1 MEFVLLITAFNLF
14 GAVRGFSY
22 GAPDAFCQYQNLQ
35 DRNVKL
41 VPGHT
46 GVEPMNSRVPN
57 RYQIVVGP
65 ENRNGQ
71 RRVTLKA
78 DPGDYFRGFFIQAT
92 RANYALDRG
101 DRPAYGTFRPADTN
115 SQSRRCRSAVGKVG
129 GITHTGNNNK
139 TEISFD
145 WEPPRG
151 CNLGDIQ
158 FVATVVRAY
167 SEYWVDVRSD
177 VIAPSGFV
185 GDRGLL
191 CQLYVNPYSKILQR
205 RVLSALRN
213 IQNLQQRGGRGANRL
228 QAQG

>member
-71 RRVTLKA
+71 RRGKY
-78 DPGDYFRGFFIQAT
+78 P
-92 RANYALDRG
+92 AL
-101 DRPAYGTFRPADTN
+101 YK
-115 SQSRRCRSAVGKVG
+115 SRC
-129 GITHTGNNNK
+129 T
-139 TEISFD
+139 
-145 WEPPRG
+145 
-151 CNLGDIQ
+151 C
-158 FVATVVRAY
+158 
-167 SEYWVDVRSD
+167 
-177 VIAPSGFV
+177 
-185 GDRGLL
+185 
-191 CQLYVNPYSKILQR
+191 
-205 RVLSALRN
+205 RVL
-213 IQNLQQRGGRGANRL
+213 GCT
-228 QAQG
+228 

>member
-1 MEFVLLITAFNLF
+1 MDFVSLIVVFNLF
-14 GAVRGFSY
+14 GAVKGFSY
-22 GAPDAFCQYQNLQ
+22 GAPEDFCQYENLQ
-35 DRNVKL
+35 TRNVEMI
-41 VPGHT
+41 PGHR
-46 GVEPMNSRVPN
+46 GVEARNAIEPAGYR
-57 RYQIVVGP
+57 IIVGP
-65 ENRNGQ
+65 EDSTGNRK
-71 RRVTLKA
+71 VTLKA

-92 RANYALDRG
+92 RANFALDRG

-115 SQSRRCRSAVGKVG
+115 SQPRRCRSAVGKVG

-177 VIAPSGFV
+177 VISPSGFV

-213 IQNLQQRGGRGANRL
+213 IQNMQQRGGRGVNRAT
-228 QAQG
+228 AQG